1 VTISN
6 SSDNLSEESVD
17 APQAVTEPVAAA
29 PKKMSTLLSL
39 VQFFKPYK
47 LQVWVFLT
55 ALVFTAGITLS
66 VGQGLRMVIDQG
78 FAQQSLSHLNQAI
91 MFIVIASV
99 LMAMGTYVRFYLISW
114 LGERV
119 TADLRKAVFNHIVAL
134 HPAFFETNRSGD
146 IMSRLTSDTTLL
158 QSIIGSSA
166 SIALRSAI
174 SFTGAL
180 IMLLVTNFKLSL
192 MIIVARYA
200 SSPGTVRILLP
211 MSAVMQGKLFSTL
224 RPCRVSPM
232 KNRKKPP
239 SAAK

>member
-1 VTISN
+1 MTISN

-91 MFIVIASV
+91 MFIVIAGKKKR
-99 LMAMGTYVRFYLISW
+99 L
-114 LGERV
+114 
-119 TADLRKAVFNHIVAL
+119 
-134 HPAFFETNRSGD
+134 FFVIE
-146 IMSRLTSDTTLL
+146 
-158 QSIIGSSA
+158 
-166 SIALRSAI
+166 
-174 SFTGAL
+174 
-180 IMLLVTNFKLSL
+180 
-192 MIIVARYA
+192 
-200 SSPGTVRILLP
+200 
-211 MSAVMQGKLFSTL
+211 
-224 RPCRVSPM
+224 
-232 KNRKKPP
+232 
-239 SAAK
+239 